1 MQLTADDLR
10 ALNIAHP
17 GQIEN
22 QVEIFERI
30 WPNGCKVGVHNLRR
44 ALKAGLHLLF
54 LFWLRDDPRCTLAWD
69 KYTTSTLLSWNKYEK
84 ARASAQGAHD
94 EREKIHIAFD
104 EYEKACDAAL
114 IEVVNMIEEESC
126 GVISRRT
133 NSISGLPRE

>member
-10 ALNIAHP
+10 TLSSCSD
-17 GQIEN
+17 QI
-22 QVEIFERI
+22 EIFERI

-44 ALKAGLHLLF
+44 ARKAGLHV
-54 LFWLRDDPRCTLAWD
+54 LFWLRGDPRCTLAWD
-69 KYTTSTLLSWNKYEK
+69 KYTTSTLLSWDKYEK

-126 GVISRRT
+126 D
-133 NSISGLPRE
+133 